1 MLLKISIRV
10 AALAAA
16 IAVLSSPLALAAP
29 AHKRHVAETGVQT
42 SDLTCRYVGAI
53 SHRCYT
59 FHSDATWREGMPDY
73 HGSNGG

>member
-1 MLLKISIRV
+1 MSPKISIRV

-16 IAVLSSPLALAAP
+16 TFLLSSPLALAEP
-29 AHKRHVAETGVQT
+29 AHSPQAVQT
-42 SDLTCRYVGAI
+42 TDLSCRYVGAI

-59 FHSDATWREGMPDY
+59 FHSDATWPAGLADY

>member
-1 MLLKISIRV
+1 MSLKISTGA
-10 AALAAA
+10 AALAV
-16 IAVLSSPLALAAP
+16 AVSVSVSPLASAAP
-29 AHKRHVAETGVQT
+29 QKLRVIQT
-42 SDLTCRYVGAI
+42 VDPLSCRYVGAI

>member
-1 MLLKISIRV
+1 MSLKISACV
-10 AALAAA
+10 VALAAA
-16 IAVLSSPLALAAP
+16 TAAFSSSFALAASG
-29 AHKRHVAETGVQT
+29 HKHFVVATD
-42 SDLTCRYVGAI
+42 SLSCRYVGAI